1 MFELRPADEVPD
13 PLAPYLDVD
22 RSRPRH
28 ACWVAGHMVA
38 GLDGTAAIGGRVG
51 ALSGDADYTLFRRM
65 RQLADVVMVG
75 AETVRREGY
84 AVPRLAEEAR
94 AERVARGKPPT
105 PPLAVFSRS
114 LDLDLSRQA
123 FAKAPEHAP
132 TMIITCASADP
143 DRLRAAEAAAD
154 VVVAGEE
161 RVEPRVALE
170 RLAERGHEVVVC
182 EGGPTVLGQ
191 FAADG
196 CLDELFLTLAPI
208 MGGDPLPVAVT
219 PPGGG
224 LSHFALR
231 HVLDEDGTLFL
242 RYERTG

>member
-1 MFELRPADEVPD
+1 MHELVPGQDLPD

-22 RSRPRH
+22 RSRPRL

-38 GLDGTAAIGGRVG
+38 GLDGTAAVDGRVG
-51 ALSGDADYTLFRRM
+51 PLSGEADHSLFRRM
-65 RQLADVVMVG
+65 RQIADVVMVG

-84 AVPRLAEEAR
+84 AVPRLSEEAR
-94 AERVARGKPPT
+94 AERVARGRPPT
-105 PPLAVFSRS
+105 PPLAVVSRS

-123 FAKAPEHAP
+123 FAKAPAHAP
-132 TMIITCASADP
+132 TIILTC
-143 DRLRAAEAAAD
+143 AAAD
-154 VVVAGEE
+154 PARLEAARQGADVIVAGED
-161 RVEPRVALE
+161 RVEPRRALE
-170 RLAERGHEVVVC
+170 LLAERGHEVVVC
-182 EGGPTVLGQ
+182 EGGPTLLGQ
-191 FAADG
+191 LAAEES
-196 CLDELFLTLAPI
+196 LDELFLTLAPL